1 MNMNQNGIA
10 GLLEA
15 HLARYPASEIT
26 DVYKLLHQASFG
38 PGHAIADRKAARE
51 WLEHDLEQAQP
62 EPGEALIESVH
73 PLNAMVRLHLRPYVA
88 SGGAVKLLL
97 DAMVRAGREVRGDP
111 QLIAE
116 GWLTFLALCQAG
128 NAYAERFEARE
139 VLLFGRVYGAAQGWP
154 AIHHSPAFHAA
165 YQPSYRVLT
174 LGEAEALCRKLGVMF
189 EMI

>member
-1 MNMNQNGIA
+1 MSMNENGVN

-15 HLARYPASEIT
+15 HLARYPASEIA
-26 DVYKLLHQASFG
+26 DVYKLFHQAAFG

-51 WLEHDLEQAQP
+51 WLEHDLEQAPP

-73 PLNAMVRLHLRPYVA
+73 PLSAVVRLHLRPYVA
-88 SGGAVKLLL
+88 AGGAVKLLL

-111 QLIAE
+111 QMMAE
-116 GWLTFLALCQAG
+116 SWLAFLALCQPG
-128 NAYAERFEARE
+128 GAYAGQFEVRE
-139 VLLFGRVYGAAQGWP
+139 VQLFGRICGARGWP
-154 AIHHSPAFHAA
+154 AVHHSPAYHAV

-174 LGEAEALCRKLGVMF
+174 LGEAEALCRKLGVTF